1 MKKRNFLAFILMLVG
16 LLVLAAC
23 GGENASD
30 SDSSSDSGGDSSS
43 GGSVSKARI
52 AIGPPASGTNS
63 LSKIILP
70 TYGLEEGDYDAYQE
84 GFGDA
89 ADLLQ
94 DGNID
99 ISFGILGLP
108 AGSIESLQAT
118 TGDVKLL
125 GLSEEAIAELEANTG
140 YQRFTIPAGSYDFQ
154 EEDVETV
161 AAYAVLVGNTDTID
175 EDLAYELA
183 RIMVEHSDE
192 ITHAQGSE
200 MTLENALNGAEGLP
214 IHPGAKRY
222 YEEQGLTV
230 DNPVAEVSA
239 DASNRKSE
247 FTLGTGSQGGT
258 YYPLGGEIA
267 NVWNNYLDEN
277 FTNMETGAS
286 VENLALI
293 GQGEIDLGMTVHV
306 PALEALN
313 GEGDFEGTQIEN
325 FAFIGHIYPEVLQII
340 TRETTGITSLDD
352 LKK

>member
-16 LLVLAAC
+16 ILVLAAC
-23 GGENASD
+23 GGD
-30 SDSSSDSGGDSSS
+30 SSTDSESSSDSGGDSD
-43 GGSVSKARI
+43 GSVSNARI
-52 AIGPPASGTNS
+52 AIGPPGSGTNS
-63 LSKIILP
+63 LSQQILAA
-70 TYGLEEGDYDAYQE
+70 YGLEEGDYQAYQE

-99 ISFGILGLP
+99 ISVGILGLP
-108 AGSIESLQAT
+108 AGSIESLQASV
-118 TGDVKLL
+118 GDVRLL
-125 GLSEEAIAELEANTG
+125 GLSDEAIEELEANTG
-140 YQRFTIPAGSYDFQ
+140 YQRYTIPAGSYDFQ

-175 EDLAYELA
+175 DDLAYELA
-183 RIMVEHSDE
+183 RIMVEHSNE
-192 ITHAQGSE
+192 VTHAQGAE

-239 DASNRKSE
+239 DAANRKSE
-247 FTLGTGSQGGT
+247 FILGTGSQGGT

-286 VENLALI
+286 TENLALI
-293 GQGEIDLGMTVHV
+293 SQGEIDLGMTVHV
-306 PALEALN
+306 PALNALN
-313 GEGDFEGTQIEN
+313 GEEDFEGAPVEN

-340 TRETTGITSLDD
+340 TREATGITSLDQ